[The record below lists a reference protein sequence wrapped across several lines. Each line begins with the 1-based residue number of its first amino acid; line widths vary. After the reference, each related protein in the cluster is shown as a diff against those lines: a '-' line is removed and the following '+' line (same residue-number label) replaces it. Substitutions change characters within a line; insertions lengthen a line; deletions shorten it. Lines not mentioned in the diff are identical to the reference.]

1 VVEDNAMEFLETV
14 ISPQLRGLLVPLFDR
29 GVSPAQ
35 RAHLANTILGASLG
49 DREEAVAVM
58 MLSQDPWLQSCAA
71 YAVGEF
77 RLSRF
82 ASKIEEWCTHP
93 DPLLRATAID
103 ARRKL
108 KVL

>member
-1 VVEDNAMEFLETV
+1 MM
-14 ISPQLRGLLVPLFDR
+14 ISRDL
-29 GVSPAQ
+29 
-35 RAHLANTILGASLG
+35 
-49 DREEAVAVM
+49 
-58 MLSQDPWLQSCAA
+58 WLQSCAA

-103 ARRKL
+103 AWRKL

>member
-1 VVEDNAMEFLETV
+1 
-14 ISPQLRGLLVPLFDR
+14 
-29 GVSPAQ
+29 VSSAQ
-35 RAHLANTILGASLG
+35 RAHLANTVLGASIG

-82 ASKIEEWCTHP
+82 AAKIAEWCHHP
-93 DPLLRATAID
+93 DPLLRATALD
-103 ARRKL
+103 AQRKL